1 MPTVSA
7 SCSATAAECASTAA
21 LNLGFVCVM
30 VVERALWRSRL
41 PARPGGSASSAAPG
55 PRSNWVSVERRCVAA
70 LTALTFLVG
79 FCLGFLLNGQRVFGW
94 AWIGH
99 VLPADQRQQLI
110 FTVGPYV
117 EMALLLLFVLHF
129 LSLLPVFWRLRV
141 RVVMTVQWDDEP
153 SSASLQSD

>member
-1 MPTVSA
+1 MPVHLSGAFLFFLGGAVFT
-7 SCSATAAECASTAA
+7 TWSTA
-21 LNLGFVCVM
+21 LD
-30 VVERALWRSRL
+30 SRL
-41 PARPGGSASSAAPG
+41 AGKLPHLLPSQAAALSAFSAVDGPGL
-55 PRSNWVSVERRCVAA
+55 RMRRCVAA